1 MFVDDVSCLNTT
13 TIKPYEQE
21 KELIFSNDLIEIMP
35 EAFIF
40 CNRLERLVL
49 PDSLRVIV
57 TNSERRLMRLAY
69 REVDLFSCPRCL
81 RELVVPFSLFQR
93 LAESGFAY
101 MLIPRSLERLIVV
114 GECKE
119 EFHFTLNTPY
129 SWMLPYPYPP
139 YSLQSIT
146 LPAGVYVDRNDISNV
161 QILEGA

>member
-69 REVDLFSCPRCL
+69 REVDLFSCPR
-81 RELVVPFSLFQR
+81 
-93 LAESGFAY
+93 
-101 MLIPRSLERLIVV
+101 
-114 GECKE
+114 
-119 EFHFTLNTPY
+119 
-129 SWMLPYPYPP
+129 
-139 YSLQSIT
+139 
-146 LPAGVYVDRNDISNV
+146 
-161 QILEGA
+161 